1 MATEIENLKT
11 VCDQIGKALSE
22 KVDSSNPA
30 EIVGKIEALTALF
43 SSSAYAVSVANK
55 LYSAKLMALTLEFA
69 NDKKLSVTEK
79 KWVFDG
85 KANEELYFVNLAD
98 RQNRGLTHTI
108 DGLRS
113 VISYM
118 KQELANLPTN

>member
-1 MATEIENLKT
+1 MATELENLKN

-30 EIVGKIEALTALF
+30 EIVGKIEALTSLM
-43 SSSAYAVSVANK
+43 SSSAYAVGLANK
-55 LYSAKLMALTLEFA
+55 LYARKIMELTEA
-69 NDKKLSVTEK
+69 SVGGKLSVTEK
-79 KWVFDG
+79 KLVFDG
-85 KANEELYFVNLAD
+85 KAYEELYFVNLAD
-98 RQNRGLTHTI
+98 RQNKGITHAI

-113 VISYM
+113 IISYL

>member
-1 MATEIENLKT
+1 MATESENLKA
-11 VCDQIGKALSE
+11 VCEQIGKALSE

-30 EIVGKIEALTALF
+30 EVVGKIEALTALL
-43 SSSAYAVSVANK
+43 SSSAYAVALADK
-55 LYSAKLMALTLEFA
+55 LYSIKIMELTESYVG
-69 NDKKLSVTEK
+69 KLSVTEK

-98 RQNRGLTHTI
+98 RQNRGLSHAI

-113 VISYM
+113 VISFL
-118 KQELANLPTN
+118 KAELTNLPTN